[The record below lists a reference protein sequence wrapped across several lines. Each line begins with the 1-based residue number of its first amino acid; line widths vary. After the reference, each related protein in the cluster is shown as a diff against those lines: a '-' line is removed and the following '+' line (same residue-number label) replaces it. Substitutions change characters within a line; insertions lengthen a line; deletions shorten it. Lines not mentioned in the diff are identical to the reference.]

1 MSDRPPAGRP
11 LVVVI
16 DDDETFA
23 EMLGWSLERRGYQ
36 ALICTTP
43 SAARTALVEHTVAAV
58 VCDIELGAGVNGT
71 SLVAELRR
79 QASRQFPA
87 IFVSGYRAEFVHLDD
102 ERDRFLQKPFT
113 LTALIDL
120 LASRLDHPHQTEPSD

>member
-1 MSDRPPAGRP
+1 MNTERAT
-11 LVVVI
+11 VVVI

-23 EMLGWSLERRGYQ
+23 EMLGWSLERRGYR

-43 SAARTALVEHTVAAV
+43 NAARTAFVEHNVAAV
-58 VCDIELGAGVNGT
+58 VCDIELGGGANGT

-79 QASRQFPA
+79 QASHAFPT

-102 ERDRFLQKPFT
+102 ERDRFLQKPFS
-113 LTALIDL
+113 LSALVDL
-120 LASRLDHPHQTEPSD
+120 LDTRLTGDP